1 METKRW
7 RQIEELFQSALDCE
21 PARRSAFL
29 DSACGADT
37 FLRQEVETLLVSYEK
52 GGFTETPAFAEGLKL
67 LEESEESSL
76 AGQNI
81 GPYKVIRK
89 LGQGGMGAVYLA
101 ARADQAFQKEVAI
114 KLIKRGQDTDDVI
127 RRFRSERQILASLD
141 HPNITRLF
149 DGGTT
154 DDGLPYFVMEYI
166 QGQPIDSYCDS
177 NKLNTTQRLR
187 LFQSVCS
194 AVHFAHQNL
203 VIHRDIK
210 PGNILVTSEGVPRLL
225 DFGIAKLLAGE
236 PSAVERTVTLAR
248 RMTPLSASPE
258 QVRGENISTASDVYA
273 LGVLLYKLLTGH
285 GPYRLAD
292 RSSKEIERA
301 ICEEDP
307 EKLSAVID
315 RVEESGTERAITPQS
330 VSETREGTADKL
342 RRRLRGDLDNIVLM
356 ALRKEPHRRYSSVLQ
371 FYEDIRRHL
380 EGLPVLARRDTPG
393 YRAAKFVGR
402 HKTGVAATAL
412 IFLSLMAG
420 IVATLRQARVARA
433 ERDRARVEKAKA
445 DRINAFLQDMLS
457 FSSPSYASP
466 NPRKDPDAKV
476 SEVVEEA
483 ARRAESELADQ
494 PEVLAEMQR
503 TIGAV
508 YYAQGR
514 YDKAEQILRTA
525 LEKYVRIYGPDS
537 HESVLAS
544 NILANNLLR
553 KGNTSE
559 AESLFRHGIDIER
572 KEVQRGHV
580 DNLTMARVLGDYG
593 SMLDQHADKAAAGYL
608 REALQYSSKLTGKD
622 RTYVAILD
630 NDLGDVAYRSGD
642 LNESERLNRAAL
654 DEYRKLPE
662 GTYVEMAA
670 TLSNLGAVLI
680 KKGNYSQAEPFV
692 REGLAIR
699 RKMLGDAHPDTAMS
713 LFRLSDLLYKEGDY
727 QGAESAARESVQVF
741 NRALTL
747 PKDSIYF
754 ANPLL
759 ELGLILN
766 KTGRSRE
773 AESDLREAL
782 AIRMRLLPKGNQLI
796 GISEGALGECL
807 TTQKRYSE
815 AEPLLLRSYA
825 TITNVQGEHGP
836 STLEAA
842 RRLMILYQ
850 SWGRPDQAARYQA
863 AVAQS
868 APKQPASRTPN

>member
-1 METKRW
+1 METNRW
-7 RQIEELFQSALDCE
+7 RQIEHLFQSALDCE
-21 PARRSAFL
+21 PARRAAFL
-29 DSACGADT
+29 NSACLGDDS
-37 FLRQEVETLLVSYEK
+37 LRQEVESLLASYDK

-67 LEESEESSL
+67 LEEKEERSL

-127 RRFRSERQILASLD
+127 HRFRSERQILASLD
-141 HPNITRLF
+141 HPNITRLL

-166 QGQPIDSYCDS
+166 QGQPIDIYCDS
-177 NKLNTTQRLR
+177 NKLDTTQRLK

-225 DFGIAKLLAGE
+225 DFGIAKLLAAE
-236 PSAVERTVTLAR
+236 PSAADRTVTMAR

-258 QVRGENISTASDVYA
+258 QVRGENITTASDVYS

-285 GPYRLAD
+285 SPYHLAG
-292 RSSKEIERA
+292 RSSDEFERA
-301 ICEEDP
+301 ICEEAA
-307 EKLSAVID
+307 EKPSAVID
-315 RVEESGTERAITPQS
+315 RVEESGTEHAITPQS
-330 VSETREGTADKL
+330 VSESREGTPDKL

-356 ALRKEPHRRYSSVLQ
+356 ALRKEPQRRYSSVLQ
-371 FYEDIRRHL
+371 FSEDIRRHL
-380 EGLPVLARRDTPG
+380 EGLPVTARHDTPG
-393 YRAAKFVGR
+393 YRASKFVGR
-402 HKTGVAATAL
+402 HKTGVAATSL
-412 IFLSLMAG
+412 IFLSLTAG
-420 IVATLRQARVARA
+420 IVATLRQARFARA
-433 ERDRARVEKAKA
+433 ERDRAQVEKAKA
-445 DRINAFLQDMLS
+445 DRINGFLQDMLS
-457 FSSPSYASP
+457 FSSPAYVSP

-483 ARRAESELADQ
+483 ARRAESELAGQ

-514 YDKAEQILRTA
+514 YDKAEQILRAA
-525 LEKYVRIYGPDS
+525 LEKYIRLYGPDS
-537 HESVLAS
+537 RESVLAS
-544 NILANNLLR
+544 NLLANTLLR
-553 KGNTSE
+553 KGNTTE
-559 AESLFRHGIDIER
+559 AESLFRHDIDIVR
-572 KEVQRGHV
+572 RQSQSGPV
-580 DNLTMARVLGDYG
+580 DALTMARVLGDYG
-593 SMLDQHADKAAAGYL
+593 SMLDQRADKAAKAYL
-608 REALQYSSKLTGKD
+608 EEASQYASKLTGKD
-622 RTYVAILD
+622 RTFVAFLD

-680 KKGNYSQAEPFV
+680 KKGNYAEAEPFV
-692 REGLAIR
+692 REGLQLR

-713 LFRLSDLLYKEGDY
+713 YFRLSDLLYKEGNYAD
-727 QGAESAARESVQVF
+727 AESAAKESVQVF
-741 NRALTL
+741 NRALAA
-747 PKDSIYF
+747 PKDSMYY

-773 AESDLREAL
+773 AETYLREAL

-807 TTQKRYSE
+807 TSQKRYAE
-815 AEPLLLRSYA
+815 AEPLLQRSYA
-825 TITNVQGEHGP
+825 TIKAVQGDQGP

-842 RRLMILYQ
+842 KRLVTLYQ
-850 SWGRPDQAARYQA
+850 CWNKPADAARYQA
-863 AVAQS
+863 PPSAPSGVQS
-868 APKQPASRTPN
+868 ATHR

>member
-1 METKRW
+1 METNRW
-7 RQIEELFQSALDCE
+7 RQIEDLFQSALDCE
-21 PARRSAFL
+21 PARRAVFL
-29 DSACGADT
+29 DSACAGDAA
-37 FLRQEVETLLVSYEK
+37 LRKEVESLLASYEK
-52 GGFTETPAFAEGLKL
+52 GGFTESPAFAEGLHL
-67 LEESEESSL
+67 LEESGERSL

-101 ARADQAFQKEVAI
+101 ARADQTFQKEVAI
-114 KLIKRGQDTDDVI
+114 KLIRGGQDTDDVI

-141 HPNITRLF
+141 HPNITRLL

-154 DDGLPYFVMEYI
+154 EDGLPYFVMEHI
-166 QGQPIDSYCDS
+166 QGQPIDKYCDS
-177 NKLNTTQRLR
+177 NKLDTTRRLR
-187 LFQSVCS
+187 LFQSVCA

-210 PGNILVTSEGVPRLL
+210 PGNILVTSEGIPRLL
-225 DFGIAKLLAGE
+225 DFGIAKLLADQ
-236 PSAVERTVTLAR
+236 PSFADRTLTIAR
-248 RMTPLSASPE
+248 RMTPQSASPE
-258 QVRGENISTASDVYA
+258 QVRGENITTTSDVYS

-285 GPYRLAD
+285 SPYRLAGW
-292 RSSKEIERA
+292 SSDEIERA
-301 ICEEDP
+301 ICEQDP
-307 EKLSAVID
+307 EKPSVVID
-315 RVEESGTERAITPQS
+315 RVEESGGERAITSQS
-330 VSETREGTADKL
+330 VSETREGIPDKL

-356 ALRKEPHRRYSSVLQ
+356 ALRKEPQRRYSSVLQ
-371 FYEDIRRHL
+371 LSEDIRRHL
-380 EGLPVLARRDTPG
+380 EGLPVSARRDTPG
-393 YRAAKFVGR
+393 YRAVKFIGR
-402 HKTGVAATAL
+402 HKTGVATAAL
-412 IFLSLMAG
+412 IFLSLTAG
-420 IVATLRQARVARA
+420 IFATLRQARVARA
-433 ERDRARVEKAKA
+433 ERDRAQVEKAKA

-457 FSSPSYASP
+457 FSSPSYVSP

-514 YDKAEQILRTA
+514 YDKAERILRAA
-525 LEKYVRIYGPDS
+525 LEKYIQLHGPDS

-544 NILANNLLR
+544 NLLANTLLR
-553 KGNTSE
+553 KGNNAE
-559 AESLFRHGIDIER
+559 AETFFRHDIDIER
-572 KEVQRGHV
+572 REAQHGHLDV
-580 DNLTMARVLGDYG
+580 LTMARVLGDYG
-593 SMLDQHADKAAAGYL
+593 SMLDQRADKAAAGYL
-608 REALQYSSKLTGKD
+608 REALQYASKLAGRD

-642 LNESERLNRAAL
+642 LNESERLNRAAI

-692 REGLAIR
+692 REGLELR

-727 QGAESAARESVQVF
+727 PGAESAARESVEVF
-741 NRALTL
+741 SRALTV
-747 PKDSIYF
+747 PKDNIYF

-773 AESDLREAL
+773 AETYLREAL
-782 AIRMRLLPKGNQLI
+782 AVRTRLLPAGNQLI
-796 GISEGALGECL
+796 GVSEGALGECL
-807 TTQKRYSE
+807 TSQKGYAE

-825 TITNVQGEHGP
+825 TIKNIQGEHGP

-842 RRLMILYQ
+842 RRLMTLYQ
-850 SWGRPDQAARYQA
+850 SWGKPAEAARYRA
-863 AVAQS
+863 VVAQPS
-868 APKQPASRTPN
+868 AEQPASRTP

>member
-7 RQIEELFQSALDCE
+7 RQIEDLFQSALDCE
-21 PARRSAFL
+21 PARRAAFL
-29 DSACGADT
+29 DSACSTDAS
-37 FLRQEVETLLVSYEK
+37 LRQEVESLLASYDK

-67 LEESEESSL
+67 LEEGDERSL

-89 LGQGGMGAVYLA
+89 LGHGGMGAVYLA

-127 RRFRSERQILASLD
+127 RRFHSERQILASLD
-141 HPNITRLF
+141 HPNITRLL

-166 QGQPIDSYCDS
+166 QGQPIDTYCDS
-177 NKLNTTQRLR
+177 NKLDTTARLK

-225 DFGIAKLLAGE
+225 DFGIAKLLATE
-236 PSAVERTVTLAR
+236 TSFAERTVTFAR

-258 QVRGENISTASDVYA
+258 QVRGENITTASDVYS
-273 LGVLLYKLLTGH
+273 LGALLYKLLTGH
-285 GPYRLAD
+285 SPYRLAG
-292 RSSKEIERA
+292 RSSGEFERA
-301 ICEEDP
+301 ICEEIP
-307 EKLSAVID
+307 EKPSAVID
-315 RVEESGTERAITPQS
+315 RVEESAIERAITPQS
-330 VSETREGTADKL
+330 VSETREGAPDKL

-356 ALRKEPHRRYSSVLQ
+356 ALRKEPQRRYSSVLQ
-371 FYEDIRRHL
+371 FSEDIRRHL
-380 EGLPVLARRDTPG
+380 EGLPVSARHDTPA
-393 YRAAKFVGR
+393 YRAAKFIGR
-402 HKTGVAATAL
+402 HKTGVAAAAL
-412 IFLSLMAG
+412 IFLSLTAG
-420 IVATLRQARVARA
+420 IFATLRQARVARA
-433 ERDRARVEKAKA
+433 ERDHAQMEKAKA
-445 DRINAFLQDMLS
+445 NRINAFLQDMLS
-457 FSSPSYASP
+457 FSSPSYVSP

-476 SEVVEEA
+476 SEVVEDA

-514 YDKAEQILRTA
+514 YDKAEQILRAA
-525 LEKYVRIYGPDS
+525 LEKYIRLYGPDS
-537 HESVLAS
+537 RGSVSAS
-544 NILANNLLR
+544 NLLANTLLR
-553 KGNTSE
+553 KGNTVES
-559 AESLFRHGIDIER
+559 ESLFRHDIDIMR
-572 KEVQRGHV
+572 KESQRGPV
-580 DNLTMARVLGDYG
+580 DPLTMARVLGDYG
-593 SMLDQHADKAAAGYL
+593 SMLDQRADKAAKGYL
-608 REALQYSSKLTGKD
+608 QEALQYASKLTGRD
-622 RTYVAILD
+622 RTFVAFLD

-642 LNESERLNRAAL
+642 LDESERLNRAAL

-680 KKGNYSQAEPFV
+680 KKGHYSQAEPFV
-692 REGLAIR
+692 REGLALR

-713 LFRLSDLLYKEGDY
+713 YFRLSDLLYKEGNYAD
-727 QGAESAARESVQVF
+727 AESAARESVQVF
-741 NRALTL
+741 NRALTA

-773 AESDLREAL
+773 AEANLREAL
-782 AIRMRLLPKGNQLI
+782 AIRTRLLPKGNQLI

-807 TTQKRYSE
+807 ASQKRYGE
-815 AEPLLLRSYA
+815 AEPLLLQSYA
-825 TITNVQGEHGP
+825 TIKNVQGDHGS

-842 RRLMILYQ
+842 RRLLTLYQ
-850 SWGRPDQAARYQA
+850 SWGKPAQASRYQ
-863 AVAQS
+863 S
-868 APKQPASRTPN
+868 ALSPASGDPPVARTP

>member
-1 METKRW
+1 MEAKRW
-7 RQIEELFQSALDCE
+7 HQIEELFQSALDCVPE
-21 PARRSAFL
+21 RRAAFL
-29 DSACGADT
+29 DSACGVDVE
-37 FLRQEVETLLVSYEK
+37 LRREIESLLSSYEK
-52 GGFTETPAFAEGLKL
+52 GGFTEIPAFAEGLKL
-67 LEESEESSL
+67 LEESEERSL
-76 AGQNI
+76 AGKRI
-81 GPYKVIRK
+81 GPYQVIRK

-101 ARADQAFQKEVAI
+101 ARADEAFQKEVAI
-114 KLIKRGQDTDDVI
+114 KLIKRGQDSDDVI
-127 RRFRSERQILASLD
+127 RRFRAERQILASLD
-141 HPNITRLF
+141 HPNITRIL
-149 DGGTT
+149 DGGTNG
-154 DDGLPYFVMEYI
+154 DGLPYFVMEYI
-166 QGQPIDSYCDS
+166 QGQPIDIYCDS
-177 NKLNTTQRLR
+177 NKLDTIQRLR
-187 LFQSVCS
+187 LFQSVCG

-225 DFGIAKLLAGE
+225 DFGIAKLLDAE
-236 PSAVERTVTLAR
+236 PSAAERTLTIAR

-258 QVRGENISTASDVYA
+258 QVRGENITTASDVYS

-285 GPYRLAD
+285 SPYRLAG
-292 RSSKEIERA
+292 RPSKEIELA

-315 RVEESGTERAITPQS
+315 RVEESGTEHAITPEK
-330 VSETREGTADKL
+330 VSETREGTPDKL
-342 RRRLRGDLDNIVLM
+342 RRRLRGDLDNLVLM
-356 ALRKEPHRRYSSVLQ
+356 ALRKEPQRRYSSVLQ
-371 FYEDIRRHL
+371 FSEDIRRHL
-380 EGLPVLARRDTPG
+380 EGLPVLARGDTPG

-402 HKTGVAATAL
+402 HKTGVAAAVL
-412 IFLSLMAG
+412 IFLSLTAG
-420 IVATLRQARVARA
+420 IFATLRQARVARG
-433 ERDRARVEKAKA
+433 ERDRAQVEKAKA

-457 FSSPSYASP
+457 FSSPAYVSP

-483 ARRAESELADQ
+483 ARRSESELADQ

-514 YDKAEQILRTA
+514 YDKGEQILRAA

-544 NILANNLLR
+544 NLLANTLLR
-553 KGNTSE
+553 KGNAAE
-559 AESLFRHGIDIER
+559 AESLFRHDIDIER
-572 KEVQRGHV
+572 KEMRLGHV
-580 DNLTMARVLGDYG
+580 DDLTMARVLGDYG
-593 SMLDQHADKAAAGYL
+593 SMLDQRADKAADDYL
-608 REALQYSSKLTGKD
+608 SEALQYASKLSGKD

-642 LNESERLNRAAL
+642 LNESERLNRAAI

-713 LFRLSDLLYKEGDY
+713 FFRLSDLLYKEGDY
-727 QGAESAARESVQVF
+727 PGAESAARESVQVF
-741 NRALTL
+741 NRALTA
-747 PKDSIYF
+747 PKDSIYI

-773 AESDLREAL
+773 AETNLREAL
-782 AIRMRLLPKGNQLI
+782 AIRTRLLPKGNQLI
-796 GISEGALGECL
+796 GISEGALGECM
-807 TTQKRYSE
+807 TTQKRYAE

-825 TITNVQGEHGP
+825 TIKTVQGDRGTG
-836 STLEAA
+836 TLEAA
-842 RRLMILYQ
+842 RRLVSLYQ
-850 SWGRPDQAARYQA
+850 SWGKPNEAARYQLLLPLA
-863 AVAQS
+863 SGSPPVA
-868 APKQPASRTPN
+868 RTP

>member
-1 METKRW
+1 METNRW
-7 RQIEELFQSALDCE
+7 RRIEHLFQSALDCA
-21 PARRSAFL
+21 PARRAAFL
-29 DSACGADT
+29 DSSCAGDAS
-37 FLRQEVETLLVSYEK
+37 LRQEVESLLASYDK

-67 LEESEESSL
+67 LEENDERSL

-101 ARADQAFQKEVAI
+101 ARADQSFQKEVAI

-141 HPNITRLF
+141 HPNITRLL

-166 QGQPIDSYCDS
+166 QGQPIDTYCDS
-177 NKLNTTQRLR
+177 NKLDTTERLK
-187 LFQSVCS
+187 LFQSVCA

-210 PGNILVTSEGVPRLL
+210 AGNILVTSEGVPRLL
-225 DFGIAKLLAGE
+225 DFGIAKLLAAN
-236 PSAVERTVTLAR
+236 PSPADRTVTLVR

-258 QVRGENISTASDVYA
+258 QVRGENITTASDVYS

-285 GPYRLAD
+285 SPYRMAGRKRD
-292 RSSKEIERA
+292 EFERA
-301 ICEEDP
+301 ICEEVPDKP
-307 EKLSAVID
+307 SSVID
-315 RVEESGTERAITPQS
+315 RVENSAVESTTTPQS
-330 VSETREGTADKL
+330 VSETREGTPDKL
-342 RRRLRGDLDNIVLM
+342 RRRLRGDLDNIALM
-356 ALRKEPHRRYSSVLQ
+356 ALRKEPQRRYSSVLQ
-371 FYEDIRRHL
+371 FSEDIRRHL
-380 EGLPVLARRDTPG
+380 QGLPVTARHDTPG
-393 YRAAKFVGR
+393 YRASKFVGR
-402 HKTGVAATAL
+402 HKTGVAATVL
-412 IFLSLMAG
+412 IFLSLTAG
-420 IVATLRQARVARA
+420 IVATVRQARVARA
-433 ERDRARVEKAKA
+433 ERDRAQVEKAKA

-457 FSSPSYASP
+457 FSSPAYASS
-466 NPRKDPDAKV
+466 NPHKDPDAKV
-476 SEVVEEA
+476 SEVVEQAEK
-483 ARRAESELADQ
+483 RAESELADQ

-514 YDKAEQILRTA
+514 YDKAEQILRAA
-525 LEKYVRIYGPDS
+525 LEKYIRLYGPDR
-537 HESVLAS
+537 HENVEAS
-544 NILANNLLR
+544 NMLANVLLR
-553 KGNTSE
+553 KGNNAE
-559 AESLFRHGIDIER
+559 AEALFLKDIDIER
-572 KEVQRGHV
+572 KEAQRGHLDV
-580 DNLTMARVLGDYG
+580 RAMAYVLGDYG
-593 SMLDQHADKAAAGYL
+593 SMLDQRADKATGGYL
-608 REALQYSSKLTGKD
+608 REALQYASKLTGKD
-622 RTYVAILD
+622 RAYVAMID

-642 LNESERLNRAAL
+642 WNESERLNRAAL

-680 KKGNYSQAEPFV
+680 KKGNYSRAEPFV
-692 REGLAIR
+692 REGLELR

-713 LFRLSDLLYKEGDY
+713 FFRLSDLLYKEGDY
-727 QGAESAARESVQVF
+727 PGAESAARESVQVF
-741 NRALTL
+741 SRALTA
-747 PKDSIYF
+747 PKDSVYF

-773 AESDLREAL
+773 AEASLREAL
-782 AIRMRLLPKGNQLI
+782 EIRTRLLPKGNQLI

-807 TTQKRYSE
+807 TSQKRYAE

-825 TITNVQGEHGP
+825 TVKAVQGDQGP

-842 RRLMILYQ
+842 RRLVALYQ
-850 SWGRPDQAARYQA
+850 SWGKPEQVARYQA
-863 AVAQS
+863 ALSPAS
-868 APKQPASRTPN
+868 GTPPASRTP

>member
-7 RQIEELFQSALDCE
+7 RQIEDLFQSALDCE
-21 PARRSAFL
+21 PARRAAFL
-29 DSACGADT
+29 DSACGGDAS
-37 FLRQEVETLLVSYEK
+37 LRQEVESLLTSYEK

-67 LEESEESSL
+67 LEESDERSL
-76 AGQNI
+76 AGRNI

-141 HPNITRLF
+141 HPNITRLL

-166 QGQPIDSYCDS
+166 QGQPIDIYCDS
-177 NKLNTTQRLR
+177 NKLDTAQRLR
-187 LFQSVCS
+187 LFQSVCA

-210 PGNILVTSEGVPRLL
+210 SGNILVTSEGVPRLL
-225 DFGIAKLLAGE
+225 DFGIAKLLAAE
-236 PSAVERTVTLAR
+236 PSTADRTLTLAR
-248 RMTPLSASPE
+248 RLTPMSASPE
-258 QVRGENISTASDVYA
+258 QVRGENITTASDVYSLA
-273 LGVLLYKLLTGH
+273 VLLYKLLTGH
-285 GPYRLAD
+285 GPYRLAG
-292 RSSKEIERA
+292 RSSKEIEGA
-301 ICEEDP
+301 ICEENP
-307 EKLSAVID
+307 EKPSAVID
-315 RVEESGTERAITPQS
+315 RVEEPSRESAIAPQS
-330 VSETREGTADKL
+330 VSETREGSPDKL

-356 ALRKEPHRRYSSVLQ
+356 ALRKEPQRRYSSVLQ
-371 FYEDIRRHL
+371 LSEDIRRHL

-393 YRAAKFVGR
+393 YRAAKFIGR
-402 HKTGVAATAL
+402 HKTGVAAAVL
-412 IFLSLMAG
+412 IFLSLTAG

-433 ERDRARVEKAKA
+433 ERDRAQVEKAKA

-457 FSSPSYASP
+457 FSSPSYVSP

-476 SEVVEEA
+476 SEVMEDA

-514 YDKAEQILRTA
+514 YDRSEQILRAA
-525 LEKYVRIYGPDS
+525 LEKYVRLYGPDS

-544 NILANNLLR
+544 NILANVLLR
-553 KGNTSE
+553 KGNTAE
-559 AESLFRHGIDIER
+559 AETLFRHDIDVER

-580 DNLTMARVLGDYG
+580 DALTMARVLGDYG
-593 SMLDQHADKAAAGYL
+593 SMLDQRADKGAAGYL
-608 REALQYSSKLTGKD
+608 REALQYASKLTGKD
-622 RTYVAILD
+622 RAYVAILD

-692 REGLAIR
+692 REGLELR
-699 RKMLGDAHPDTAMS
+699 RKMLGDSHPDTAMS
-713 LFRLSDLLYKEGDY
+713 LFRLSDLLYKEGNYPD
-727 QGAESAARESVQVF
+727 AEAAARESVQVF
-741 NRALTL
+741 QRALAS
-747 PKDSIYF
+747 PRDSIYF

-773 AESDLREAL
+773 AETNLREAL
-782 AIRMRLLPKGNQLI
+782 AIRARLLPEGNPLI

-807 TTQKRYSE
+807 TSQKRYAE
-815 AEPLLLRSYA
+815 AAPLLQRSYA
-825 TITNVQGEHGP
+825 TINAVQGEHGP
-836 STLEAA
+836 GTLEAA
-842 RRLMILYQ
+842 RRLVTLYQ
-850 SWGRPDQAARYQA
+850 SWGKPAEAARYQSSLSPPSGNTP
-863 AVAQS
+863 VA
-868 APKQPASRTPN
+868 RTP

>member
-7 RQIEELFQSALDCE
+7 RQIEDLFQSSLDCE
-21 PARRSAFL
+21 PARRAAFL
-29 DSACGADT
+29 DSACAGDAS
-37 FLRQEVETLLVSYEK
+37 LRQEVESLLTSYDK
-52 GGFTETPAFAEGLKL
+52 GGFTETPAFPEGLKL
-67 LEESEESSL
+67 LEESDERSL
-76 AGQNI
+76 AGQTI

-101 ARADQAFQKEVAI
+101 ARADQAFQKDVAV

-127 RRFRSERQILASLD
+127 RRFRAERQILASLD
-141 HPNITRLF
+141 HPNITRLL

-166 QGQPIDSYCDS
+166 QGQPIDDYCNS
-177 NKLNTTQRLR
+177 NKLDTPQRLK

-225 DFGIAKLLAGE
+225 DFGIAKLLAAE
-236 PSAVERTVTLAR
+236 PSLADRTVTMAR

-258 QVRGENISTASDVYA
+258 QVRGENITTASDVYS

-285 GPYRLAD
+285 SPYRQAG
-292 RSSKEIERA
+292 RSSDAFEHA
-301 ICEEDP
+301 ICHEDP
-307 EKLSAVID
+307 EKPSAVID
-315 RVEESGTERAITPQS
+315 RVQESGADGAITPQS
-330 VSETREGTADKL
+330 VSETRQGTPDKL

-356 ALRKEPHRRYSSVLQ
+356 ALRKEPQRRYSSVLQ
-371 FYEDIRRHL
+371 FSDDIRRHL

-393 YRAAKFVGR
+393 YRAAKFIGR
-402 HKTGVAATAL
+402 HKTGVAATVL
-412 IFLSLMAG
+412 IFLSLTAG
-420 IVATLRQARVARA
+420 ILATLRQARVARA
-433 ERDRARVEKAKA
+433 ERDRAQVEKTKA

-457 FSSPSYASP
+457 FSSPSYVSP

-476 SEVVEEA
+476 SEVVEDA

-514 YDKAEQILRTA
+514 YDKGAQILRAA
-525 LEKYVRIYGPDS
+525 LDKYIRLYGPDGR
-537 HESVLAS
+537 ESVLAS
-544 NILANNLLR
+544 NLLANTLLR
-553 KGNTSE
+553 KGNTTE
-559 AESLFRHGIDIER
+559 AESLFRHDIDIVR
-572 KEVQRGHV
+572 KQSQRGPV
-580 DNLTMARVLGDYG
+580 DALTMARVLGDYG
-593 SMLDQHADKAAAGYL
+593 SMLDQRADKSAKGYL
-608 REALQYSSKLTGKD
+608 QEALQHASKLTGKD
-622 RTYVAILD
+622 RAYVAILD

-680 KKGNYSQAEPFV
+680 KKGSYSQAEPFV
-692 REGLAIR
+692 REGLELR

-713 LFRLSDLLYKEGDY
+713 YFRLSDLLYKEGNYAD
-727 QGAESAARESVQVF
+727 AESTARESVQVF
-741 NRALTL
+741 NRALTA

-773 AESDLREAL
+773 AETHLREAL
-782 AIRMRLLPKGNQLI
+782 AIRTRLLPKGNQLI

-807 TTQKRYSE
+807 TSQKRYAE
-815 AEPLLLRSYA
+815 AEPLLLRSYG
-825 TITNVQGEHGP
+825 TIKEVQGEHGP

-842 RRLMILYQ
+842 VRLLSLYQ
-850 SWGRPDQAARYQA
+850 AWGKPNEAARYRA
-863 AVAQS
+863 AVPQS
-868 APKQPASRTPN
+868 ASQLPNSRTP